1 MKCTI
6 IFLLASIMLVT
17 SCTTIP
23 INESRNPSIAV
34 VSVEVIAPIKVFSEM
49 ASNVCLQKVSNN
61 TGVDDYI
68 ICSNFHKKDR
78 VYFLNLTPGE
88 YFIKSASYRVSSS
101 EFNIRFSNKSVE
113 KTRFKLSEGDFIFLG
128 KMRINSTYI
137 PNGGL
142 VESLKVLTNLLSYSN
157 SSTISKVIDS
167 RDNIN
172 YQYRGE
178 LIQLDNSSNLRN
190 DYLNSAMKD
199 LEDGGWES
207 TLK

>member
-1 MKCTI
+1 
-6 IFLLASIMLVT
+6 
-17 SCTTIP
+17 
-23 INESRNPSIAV
+23 
-34 VSVEVIAPIKVFSEM
+34 
-49 ASNVCLQKVSNN
+49 
-61 TGVDDYI
+61 
-68 ICSNFHKKDR
+68 
-78 VYFLNLTPGE
+78 TPGE